1 MAFVTLA
8 SSLTLVSLRLRL
20 GTTRYRKEEDSAW
33 QKDASLL
40 RRTLLH
46 YRRTTAMADDEYTT
60 LPHRIR
66 QREVNLPRTQWRSS
80 CKMTFLSLLL
90 SALDT
95 TLINKYTS
103 YVMWQCTSDFSA
115 RDFSWDLLCSFRQLI
130 HYCSIIYF
138 WRNEWQ
144 YRKI

>member
-103 YVMWQCTSDFSA
+103 YVMWQYILQTFLQETFLEIFYVPSDS
-115 RDFSWDLLCSFRQLI
+115 LYTIVL
-130 HYCSIIYF
+130 
-138 WRNEWQ
+138 
-144 YRKI
+144 